1 MSLTLPECSTIAAII
16 PYYNGRGD
24 STSILIEDGGQLT
37 CNCRIRTVIA
47 RLARSQA
54 ADLAELRR
62 QSSNSRHCVL
72 QPLALSPRFVLFP
85 VKVRKPRIKG
95 DPSIGYINLYAAKHI
110 EPNRENLTQALI
122 TLTGG
127 HSIASCWTSS
137 TVQRHLQQAKLSAA
151 YSPRTQMTFSVQEQ
165 KAAYD
170 PVLADVLRSLTDL
183 FYNIIKLKA
192 SQ

>member
-16 PYYNGRGD
+16 PYYNALGD
-24 STSILIEDGGQLT
+24 STSILTTDGGQLN

-54 ADLAELRR
+54 ADLPELRR
-62 QSSNSRHCVL
+62 QSANSRHCVL

-95 DPSIGYINLYAAKHI
+95 DPSIGYINLYTAKHI
-110 EPNRENLTQALI
+110 EPNQENRAQALI
-122 TLTGG
+122 TLSSG
-127 HSIASCWTSS
+127 HSITSCWTAS
-137 TVQRHLQQAKLSAA
+137 TVQRHLQQAKLTAA
-151 YSPRTQMTFSVQEQ
+151 YSPRTRTAFSVQEQ
-165 KAAYD
+165 NTAYD
-170 PVLADVLRSLTDL
+170 PALADVIRSLTDL

-192 SQ
+192 PQ